1 MKPAVDRLEAQIKK
15 ECRVVRIDIHS
26 DLGIFIKDQFGTNT
40 VPTFLLF
47 NSLGT
52 ESLRK
57 NGVPTYLQVMESLG
71 IK

>member
-1 MKPAVDRLEAQIKK
+1 MKPAVDRLEAQIKN

-57 NGVPTYLQVMESLG
+57 NAVPTYLQVMESLG

>member
-1 MKPAVDRLEAQIKK
+1 MKPAVDRLELQIKK
-15 ECRVVRIDIHS
+15 ECKVVRIDIHS
-26 DLGIFIKDQFGTNT
+26 DLGIFFKDQFGTNT

-57 NGVPTYLQVMESLG
+57 NAVPTYLQVMESLG

>member
-1 MKPAVDRLEAQIKK
+1 MKPAVDRLELQIKK
-15 ECRVVRIDIHS
+15 ECKVVRIDIHS
-26 DLGIFIKDQFGTNT
+26 DLGIFIKDQFGTKT

-57 NGVPTYLQVMESLG
+57 NGVPTYLQVMEYLR

>member
-1 MKPAVDRLEAQIKK
+1 MKPAVDRLESQIKK
-15 ECRVVRIDIHS
+15 ECKVVRIDIHS